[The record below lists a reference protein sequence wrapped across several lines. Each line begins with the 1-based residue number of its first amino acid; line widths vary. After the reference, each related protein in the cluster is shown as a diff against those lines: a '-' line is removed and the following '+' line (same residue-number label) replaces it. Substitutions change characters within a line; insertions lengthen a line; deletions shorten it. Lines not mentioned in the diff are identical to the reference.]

1 MEILLKYFPLLSNH
15 QIDQFR
21 ELGKLYLE
29 WNQKIN
35 IISRKDI
42 DALFEHHILHSMSIA
57 KIMAFQPGARIL
69 DLGTGGGLPGLPLAI
84 LFPETSFTLVD
95 GTSKK
100 IMVVKEITRSLDI
113 GNVEALHIRAEEL
126 RQKFDFVVSRG
137 VAPLDKLTLWTQ
149 KLMQPIQRHAYP
161 NGLFALKGG
170 NLKAEIATLPRG
182 NFHELFPLRK
192 IFSEPFFEEKFIV
205 YVQG

>member
-1 MEILLKYFPLLSNH
+1 MEILLKYFPSLSNR
-15 QIDQFR
+15 QIDQFC
-21 ELGKLYLE
+21 ELGNMYRE

-35 IISRKDI
+35 VISRKDM

-57 KIMAFQPGARIL
+57 KIITFQSNARIL

-84 LFPETSFTLVD
+84 LFPEAAFTLVD

-100 IMVVKEITRSLDI
+100 IMVVKEISQSL
-113 GNVEALHIRAEEL
+113 GLENVEAIHIRAEEL

-137 VAPLDKLTLWTQ
+137 VAPLDKLATWTQ
-149 KLMQPIQRHAYP
+149 RLMEQTQRHAYP

-170 NLKAEIATLPRG
+170 NLKAEIAALPKG
-182 NFHELFPLRK
+182 NFYELFPIRK